1 MSPESAARFKYWQT
15 RTIIATMAGYALFY
29 FVRKN
34 LSMAMPGMQED
45 LGITKA
51 DLGIFLTL
59 HGVLYGVSKFANG
72 VIGDRV
78 NARIFMVFG
87 LVMCSLCNLV
97 FGLSSIVLVFGIMW
111 VLNGWFQGMG
121 FPPCARLLK
130 ALSWQNIDSIK
141 EK

>member
-1 MSPESAARFKYWQT
+1 MANETHSSMSPESAARFKYWQT

-59 HGVLYGVSKFANG
+59 HGVLYGGGFFASRRG
-72 VIGDRV
+72 VV
-78 NARIFMVFG
+78 E
-87 LVMCSLCNLV
+87 
-97 FGLSSIVLVFGIMW
+97 
-111 VLNGWFQGMG
+111 
-121 FPPCARLLK
+121 
-130 ALSWQNIDSIK
+130 IDHIIIYTRSRK
-141 EK
+141 RT